1 MVKTRTVG
9 QPSLLRAINLRATFD
24 LVASDGPVAAPQ
36 VVSVTGLS
44 KPTVSE
50 VLRQLVELGLV
61 TKVGRTRGQV
71 GPSAQLYDVN
81 PECGW
86 VLGIDIGR
94 EWVRVVAADLSG
106 RAIARADERA
116 RRRSGRQLVER
127 VDRLVAQVAGET
139 RSSRRRLAVVGTPG
153 VLRPGESHLALAPQ
167 LPGLERPEVLR
178 DLRDRLACP
187 VVFDNDVN
195 LAAIGEMTR
204 GAGRGVRDF
213 VMISIGTGLGM
224 AVVLDG
230 RLHRGVSGLAGEIG
244 YLPTG
249 STEPANL
256 DGNGRWNAGPFERL
270 LSSSAVLELA
280 EEAGLER
287 VSSAEGV
294 IDAARGGNA
303 SAAQIVTTIAE
314 RLAQAVAA
322 VAAVLDPALVI
333 LGGGIGAGAGQLLVE
348 PMQRVLERISP
359 LRPRFA
365 VSELG
370 SAAVLDGAVTEGLG
384 IVMDEIFQSPNGQV
398 ASVATANS

>member
-44 KPTVSE
+44 KPTVS
-50 VLRQLVELGLV
+50 
-61 TKVGRTRGQV
+61 
-71 GPSAQLYDVN
+71 
-81 PECGW
+81 
-86 VLGIDIGR
+86 
-94 EWVRVVAADLSG
+94 
-106 RAIARADERA
+106 
-116 RRRSGRQLVER
+116 
-127 VDRLVAQVAGET
+127 
-139 RSSRRRLAVVGTPG
+139 
-153 VLRPGESHLALAPQ
+153 
-167 LPGLERPEVLR
+167 EVLR

-256 DGNGRWNAGPFERL
+256 D
-270 LSSSAVLELA
+270 
-280 EEAGLER
+280 
-287 VSSAEGV
+287 
-294 IDAARGGNA
+294 
-303 SAAQIVTTIAE
+303 
-314 RLAQAVAA
+314 
-322 VAAVLDPALVI
+322 
-333 LGGGIGAGAGQLLVE
+333 
-348 PMQRVLERISP
+348 
-359 LRPRFA
+359 
-365 VSELG
+365 
-370 SAAVLDGAVTEGLG
+370 
-384 IVMDEIFQSPNGQV
+384 
-398 ASVATANS
+398 